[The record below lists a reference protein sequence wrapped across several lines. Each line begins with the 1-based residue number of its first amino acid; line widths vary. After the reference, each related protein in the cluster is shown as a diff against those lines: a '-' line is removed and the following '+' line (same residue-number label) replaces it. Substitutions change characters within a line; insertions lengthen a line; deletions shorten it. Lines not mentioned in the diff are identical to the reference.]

1 LKSTR
6 LAAYELLKK
15 TSYDNAYSNLAV
27 NGLFSADNY
36 SARDKAF
43 ISRLYYGVIERQIT
57 LDYVVSLYSS
67 KPLQKL
73 DKEVLLVLRMGLYQI
88 LYMDSVPDNAA
99 VSEAVNLAKV
109 IGKFSATGFI
119 NAVLRNFIRDG
130 KKIKPISIISNLC
143 QLSIHV
149 RKI

>member
-1 LKSTR
+1 MKSTR

-73 DKEVLLVLRMGLYQI
+73 DKEALLVLRMGLYQI

-99 VSEAVNLAKV
+99 VSAVNLAKASENLV
-109 IGKFSATGFI
+109 QQALLMQFLEILLEMA
-119 NAVLRNFIRDG
+119 
-130 KKIKPISIISNLC
+130 KIKPISDNIKS
-143 QLSIHV
+143 LSAVYV